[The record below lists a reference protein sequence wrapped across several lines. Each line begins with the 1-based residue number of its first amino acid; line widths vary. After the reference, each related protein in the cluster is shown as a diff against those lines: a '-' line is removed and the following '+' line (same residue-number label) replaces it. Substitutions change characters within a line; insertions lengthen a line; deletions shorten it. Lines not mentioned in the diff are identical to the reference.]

1 MFQIYTECI
10 HDCKAYLCVKIV
22 IKIEIAKLIKEIA
35 IIFFL
40 LFVHI
45 AQP

>member
-1 MFQIYTECI
+1 MFQIHPECI
-10 HDCKAYLCVKIV
+10 YDCKAYLCVKIV

-35 IIFFL
+35 IGFI
-40 LFVHI
+40 FVHI